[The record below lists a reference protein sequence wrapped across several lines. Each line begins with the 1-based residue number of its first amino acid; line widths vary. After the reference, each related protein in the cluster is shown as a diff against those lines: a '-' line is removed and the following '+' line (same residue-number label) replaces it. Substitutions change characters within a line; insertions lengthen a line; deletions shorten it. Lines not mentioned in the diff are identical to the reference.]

1 MLHIPI
7 STITN
12 LCDLDGQTA
21 AEIIGFAVI
30 QNLGVSSSEMP
41 EFSRFSATANPAEFA
56 LFRTVCDAINDATEF
71 YRAQT
76 RRAKHGAHVR
86 NMMQTVHHEL
96 HGEGTMRRSETDPNQ
111 YTIIF

>member
-21 AEIIGFAVI
+21 AEILGFAVMTVVGI
-30 QNLGVSSSEMP
+30 SSTETP
-41 EFSRFSATANPAEFA
+41 EFARFSATANPSEFA
-56 LFRTVCDAINDATEF
+56 LFRTVCNAINDATEF
-71 YRAQT
+71 YRAQS
-76 RRAKHGAHVR
+76 RRAKQGAHVR
-86 NMMQTVHHEL
+86 NLCQTVHHEL
-96 HGEGTMRRSETDPNQ
+96 HGEGIMRRSETDPNQ